1 MKIVKWLGIGV
12 GALMGLLIVAV
23 AIISATFDPNKFKT
37 DITKLVLEKKQRTL
51 GIPGNIS
58 LKVFP
63 KLGVELGQV
72 TLSEL
77 KSDKQ
82 FLKLER
88 AKLYVDLLPLLKKEL
103 LVDRIEID
111 GLVANVIKGRDGKF
125 NFDDLLSKEEKPED
139 ALKFDVEGIKLGN
152 AVVTYKD
159 ATQFSIGSR

>member
-103 LVDRIEID
+103 LDHKV
-111 GLVANVIKGRDGKF
+111 GS
-125 NFDDLLSKEEKPED
+125 DL
-139 ALKFDVEGIKLGN
+139 
-152 AVVTYKD
+152 T
-159 ATQFSIGSR
+159 